1 MTTENIETND
11 SNVAEIVDAPQPP
24 AMRIVRIGECASLS
38 GRSTLTY
45 HIGCRQSDGEIHLRL
60 FDNSATG
67 YFCKDW
73 TPMASLQV
81 LFESTDFTSGDVQ
94 HLLFEGKSINSGAF
108 LVAALRNEGLIRT
121 TTGTLRR
128 YEPLDPT
135 EWQLEIL
142 ALIESDVS
150 LSEERA
156 SSSGVRASSS
166 GVRASSSEV
175 RAKKVASRKKSA

>member
-11 SNVAEIVDAPQPP
+11 SSEIVDTPQPP

-45 HIGCRQSDGEIHLRL
+45 HIGCRQSDSEVHIRL
-60 FDNSATG
+60 FDNSAMG

-73 TPMASLQV
+73 TPLASLQV

-142 ALIESDVS
+142 ALIESGVS

-156 SSSGVRASSS
+156 SLP
-166 GVRASSSEV
+166 EV